1 MKFTFKNNIL
11 NIVIGSIFCL
21 FVTIQIIGI
30 FVPELNYIGKALKY
44 IIGAFTLIA
53 AGFNLGR
60 NLRRNNKTAENIIW
74 LIGNLIIIVLGILL
88 MFLKQE
94 DDKVWLTPSI
104 VAGID
109 IYLEGVMLIITSTIS
124 NKTSIASSLVGILFI
139 SLGMICF
146 FKLVDNIL
154 IWGFTAVLLILG
166 LIFLLDGIY
175 GLRNNKHQKEEKPK
189 EKDIK
194 KEPDDVKEVILEDVD
209 EIDNSQAVP
218 KEVTIK
224 DVDTISYE
232 EPNKEI
238 ENEKTHLIGQL
249 DDIDNE

>member
-11 NIVIGSIFCL
+11 NIVIGSIL
-21 FVTIQIIGI
+21 SVLVVIQLIGI
-30 FVPELNYIGKALKY
+30 FVKELNYVGAALKY
-44 IIGAFTLIA
+44 IIGAFTLVV

-60 NLRRNNKTAENIIW
+60 HLKKENKTAETIVW
-74 LIGNLIIIVLGILL
+74 LLGNLIIIVLAILL

-94 DDKVWLTPSI
+94 EDKVWLTPSI

-124 NKTSIASSLVGILFI
+124 NKTNIASSLVGILFI

-154 IWGFTAVLLILG
+154 IWGFTGALLIIG

-175 GLRNNKHQKEEKPK
+175 GIRQKKSEVEKPK
-189 EKDIK
+189 KK
-194 KEPDDVKEVILEDVD
+194 AVTKEPDDIKEVILEDLD
-209 EIDNSQAVP
+209 EAESSQATP
-218 KEVTIK
+218 QEIPIK
-224 DVDTISYE
+224 DVETVTHKESDK
-232 EPNKEI
+232 KEI
-238 ENEKTHLIGQL
+238 EKEITNLLEHS
-249 DDIDNE
+249 DDE